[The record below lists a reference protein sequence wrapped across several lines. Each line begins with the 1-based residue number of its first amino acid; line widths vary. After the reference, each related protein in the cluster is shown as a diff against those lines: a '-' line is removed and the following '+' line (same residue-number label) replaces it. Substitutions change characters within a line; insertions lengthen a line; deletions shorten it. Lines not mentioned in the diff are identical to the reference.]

1 MLVFC
6 YTPLVIVIQVV
17 YNKYMATH
25 YGLLALDN
33 NMKTHQKHL
42 QLLAIEMY
50 KSKNI
55 PILSFMGKT
64 YNEKKIPIF
73 MEKGYFPLNSR
84 CKHSEIWNKFIKFQ
98 RKCFVQQP
106 TNKV

>member
-17 YNKYMATH
+17 YNNYMATH

-33 NMKTHQKHL
+33 YMKTHQKHL
-42 QLLAIEMY
+42 QFLAIEMY
-50 KSKNI
+50 KSKNK

-64 YNEKKIPIF
+64 HNEKKIPIF

-84 CKHSEIWNKFIKFQ
+84 RKHSEVWNKFIKFQ
-98 RKCFVQQP
+98 RKCFVKQL